1 MPEIVGVRFKQAG
14 KVYFF
19 DPAGLELD
27 VSDEVV
33 VETSRGLEIGRV
45 VVAPKQV
52 IESQIAEP
60 LKPVV
65 RKAEEQDLRQIG
77 TWHAREDDALHTCQA
92 KVASHNLP
100 MKVLS
105 AEYNYDGSRLTFFF
119 SADGRVDFREL
130 LRELASTFRTR
141 IELKQVGVRDK
152 AKMLGGIGRCGRQ
165 LCCSSHLCDFS
176 TVTMKMAKEQNLPL
190 NPMKISGLCGR
201 LLCCLSYESA
211 QYTEMKQKL
220 PKVGE
225 KVVTS
230 FGPGKVVSA
239 NVLKE
244 TVLVEMETGAVVETA
259 AADVQKRPGG
269 GGGPTGKPGQQ
280 PPPAPKP

>member
-19 DPAGLELD
+19 DPVGMELD
-27 VSDEVV
+27 VNDQVV
-33 VETSRGLEIGRV
+33 VETSRGLELGRV

-52 IESQIAEP
+52 VESQVAEP

-65 RKAEEQDLRQIG
+65 RKAEEEDLRQVG
-77 TWHAREDDALHTCQA
+77 TWHAKEAEALHTCQG
-92 KVASHNLP
+92 KVAAHNLP

-105 AEYNYDGSRLTFFF
+105 AEYNYDGSRLTFYFN
-119 SADGRVDFREL
+119 ADGRVDFRDL

-152 AKMLGGIGRCGRQ
+152 AKMLGGIGRCGRE

-190 NPMKISGLCGR
+190 NPMKISGCCGR
-201 LLCCLSYESA
+201 LLCCLSYEA
-211 QYTEMKQKL
+211 DQYSEMKQRL

-225 KVVTS
+225 RVTTS
-230 FGPGKVVSA
+230 SGPGRVVST
-239 NVLKE
+239 NILKE
-244 TVLVEMETGAVVETA
+244 TVMVEMETGALVETA
-259 AADVQKRPGG
+259 AADVQKR
-269 GGGPTGKPGQQ
+269 GPKPGQ
-280 PPPAPKP
+280 PPDPKPQ

>member
-1 MPEIVGVRFKQAG
+1 MPEISGVRFKQAA

-19 DPAGLELD
+19 DPAGLELEVND
-27 VSDEVV
+27 KVV

-52 IESQIAEP
+52 AENQVTEP
-60 LKPVV
+60 LKPIV
-65 RKAEEQDLRQIG
+65 RKAEEEDLRRLENWQ
-77 TWHAREDDALHTCQA
+77 AKEEEALHTCQA
-92 KVASHNLP
+92 KVVQRNLP

-105 AEYNYDGSRLTFFF
+105 AEYNYDGSRLTFLF
-119 SADGRVDFREL
+119 SSESRVDFRDL

-141 IELKQVGVRDK
+141 IELKQVGVRDT
-152 AKMLGGIGRCGRQ
+152 AKMIGGMGRCGRH
-165 LCCSSHLCDFS
+165 LCCSAFLCDFS

-201 LLCCLSYESA
+201 LLCCLSYENE
-211 QYTEMKQKL
+211 QYAEMKRNL

-225 KVVTS
+225 KVTTS
-230 FGPGKVVSA
+230 SGPGKVAST

-244 TVLVEMETGAVVETA
+244 TVYVELETGAFVEAA
-259 AADVQKRPGG
+259 AADLQRR
-269 GGGPTGKPGQQ
+269 GPKTGQ
-280 PPPAPKP
+280 PPGRTP

>member
-1 MPEIVGVRFKQAG
+1 MPEIVGIRFKQAG
-14 KVYFF
+14 KVYYF
-19 DPAGLELD
+19 DPAGFELE
-27 VSDEVV
+27 VNDEVV

-52 IESQIAEP
+52 VDAEVAEP

-65 RKAEEQDLRQIG
+65 RKAQEGDLRQVG
-77 TWHAREDDALHTCQA
+77 TWHEKEADALRTCQA
-92 KVASHNLP
+92 KVAAHNLP
-100 MKVLS
+100 MRVLS
-105 AEYNYDGSRLTFFF
+105 AEFNYDGSRLTFYFN
-119 SADGRVDFREL
+119 ADGRVDFREL

-152 AKMLGGIGRCGRQ
+152 AKMLGGIGRCGRE

-201 LLCCLSYESA
+201 LLCCLSYEA
-211 QYTEMKQKL
+211 DQYTEMKQKL
-220 PKVGE
+220 PRAGDKVT
-225 KVVTS
+225 TS
-230 FGPGKVVSA
+230 FGHGKVVST

-244 TVLVEMETGAVVETA
+244 TVLVEMETGAVVETPA
-259 AADVQKRPGG
+259 AEVEKRA
-269 GGGPTGKPGQQ
+269 GKPGQ
-280 PPPAPKP
+280 PPPPKS

>member
-19 DPAGLELD
+19 DPAGLEMN
-27 VSDEVV
+27 VSDQVV

-52 IESQIAEP
+52 VESQVTEP

-65 RKAEEQDLRQIG
+65 RKAEEEDFRQVG
-77 TWHAREDDALHTCQA
+77 AWHAKEGDALQACQE
-92 KVASHNLP
+92 KVANHNLP

-105 AEYNYDGSRLTFFF
+105 AEYNYDGSRLTFYFN
-119 SADGRVDFREL
+119 ADGRVDFRDL

-201 LLCCLSYESA
+201 LLCCLSYEA
-211 QYTEMKQKL
+211 DQYTEMKQKL
-220 PKVGE
+220 PRPGE
-225 KVVTS
+225 RVTTS
-230 FGPGKVVSA
+230 FGIGKVLSA
-239 NVLKE
+239 NILKE

-259 AADVQKRPGG
+259 VADVQVQKRTG
-269 GGGPTGKPGQQ
+269 GKPGQ
-280 PPPAPKP
+280 PPTPKT